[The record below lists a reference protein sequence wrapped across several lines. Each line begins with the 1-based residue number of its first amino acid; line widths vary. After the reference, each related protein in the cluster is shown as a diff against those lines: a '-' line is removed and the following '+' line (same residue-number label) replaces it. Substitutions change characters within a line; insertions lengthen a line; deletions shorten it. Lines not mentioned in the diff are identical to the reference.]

1 LKTHTCSSNKEGSLY
16 LFWDCAKLDFFLK
29 IDEQNKDAHQIK
41 KIKNKNFGFLLL
53 INMNDD
59 ILLWL
64 RHLSKAFYHSM
75 LHFSTSA
82 QCQHL
87 NDFMGQP
94 LLSFEAFQYFRGC
107 GPSP

>member
-1 LKTHTCSSNKEGSLY
+1 MNEIKMPITL
-16 LFWDCAKLDFFLK
+16 
-29 IDEQNKDAHQIK
+29 K
-41 KIKNKNFGFLLL
+41 KIKNKNSGFLLL
-53 INMNDD
+53 INMSDD
-59 ILLWL
+59 ILPWL
-64 RHLSKAFYHSM
+64 SQLSKVFYHAI

-94 LLSFEAFQYFRGC
+94 LLSFEASQLFRGC